1 MLVVEE
7 EDNGIPTVALLVLVA
22 VEWEETDHH
31 L

>member
-7 EDNGIPTVALLVLVA
+7 GDNGVIMVDLLVLVA

>member
-7 EDNGIPTVALLVLVA
+7 EDNGIIMVDLLVLVA
-22 VEWEETDHH
+22 VEWEEMDHH